1 MGRLFSGAALACLAP
16 MAAAQ
21 NQVNMSPGV
30 TDIGADIFGLHMLI
44 MWICVVIGVA
54 VFGVMFY

>member
-1 MGRLFSGAALACLAP
+1 MGKRVSALALAFLSP
-16 MAAAQ
+16 LSVAQ

-30 TDIGADIFGLHMLI
+30 TEIGADIFELHMLI

-54 VFGVMFY
+54 VFGVLC